1 MSCATALSKYGIL
14 NGMVLPVITFPTV
27 LMSSYSMLLIPEIST
42 YLAQKNYKAINFVCN
57 KIFKITSAFS
67 FCVCSIFLF
76 FSSELGLVIYNNLES
91 GYYFKILAPLIF
103 FMYMDNVIDS
113 ILKGLNKQFG
123 VMCCNILDLTVT
135 TCFIYFF
142 LPIIGV
148 TGYVISI
155 FISELLNFTVSL
167 FQLIKYAKLRIDLID
182 WIIIPIICCFVAFFI
197 LNFAAFSFTNIIVNL
212 ILNIVLFIVLYFITF
227 CCLNYLKLKYQKK

>member
-1 MSCATALSKYGIL
+1 
-14 NGMVLPVITFPTV
+14 
-27 LMSSYSMLLIPEIST
+27 
-42 YLAQKNYKAINFVCN
+42 
-57 KIFKITSAFS
+57 
-67 FCVCSIFLF
+67 
-76 FSSELGLVIYNNLES
+76 
-91 GYYFKILAPLIF
+91 
-103 FMYMDNVIDS
+103 MYMDNVIDS

-142 LPIIGV
+142 LPVIGIN
-148 TGYVISI
+148 GYVISI

-182 WIIIPIICCFVAFFI
+182 WIVIPIICCFVAFFVLSFI
-197 LNFAAFSFTNIIVNL
+197 VLSFTNIIINL
-212 ILNIVLFIVLYFITF
+212 ILNIFLFIVLYFITF